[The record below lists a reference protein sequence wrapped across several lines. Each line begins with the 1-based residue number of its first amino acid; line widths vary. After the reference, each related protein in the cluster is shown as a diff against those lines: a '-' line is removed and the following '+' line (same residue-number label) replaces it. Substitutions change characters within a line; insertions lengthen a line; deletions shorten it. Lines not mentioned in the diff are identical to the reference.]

1 MRILRYTGVYKLYEK
16 WLEKQTE
23 SKEKP
28 RHVCIIIGEES
39 IKMDERLSKVI
50 ELIRWCKDLGI
61 KVLTICIPEAKARN
75 SRTMEVIRRRIEDIN
90 GIKFE
95 EREKTLGG
103 EELIVNFIVGYGG
116 REDIIKATKTLAK
129 KVLSGQIDPE
139 EVDEKEFQRY
149 LLTSCLPISDID
161 LIIRIS
167 GGRTLSNFLIW
178 QSAYSEF
185 VFMDIRWEE
194 LRKIDF
200 MRKDRYNGG
209 GNDSH
214 SGCWRIFRR

>member
-61 KVLTICIPEAKARN
+61 KVLIICIPEAKARN
-75 SRTMEVIRRRIEDIN
+75 SQTMEVIRKRIEDIN

-103 EELIVNFIVGYGG
+103 KELIVNFIVGYGG
-116 REDIIKATKTLAK
+116 HEDIIKATKTLAK
-129 KVLSGQIDPE
+129 KVLSGQINPE

-149 LLTSCLPISDID
+149 LLTSCLPVSDID

-200 MRKDRYNGG
+200 MRAIRVFQ
-209 GNDSH
+209 S
-214 SGCWRIFRR
+214 RRRRFGR